1 MAGTWIGL
9 AFMPVQRAHSR
20 AYLAVILGRRPRL
33 IEVWR
38 HFFAFAEFLMLKL
51 RVGRGVPMRCEFVAV
66 NPVDFKTLDETDRPA
81 LFGTFHFGCSDL
93 LGYLLGAR
101 GRSVSIIRLRVD
113 NSDDTR
119 WLGQR
124 FSDKVSFLWVNDPAN
139 LLFDIKAAIEAGK
152 HVFAEKPLAVDAP
165 GIRSVLASAHLAKQK
180 NLALQV
186 GFCWRYA
193 EAEKATFERINQ
205 GAVGDIVT
213 VHSTYHTGTLSARPR
228 QPQWSEMEFQLRNWW
243 HFAWVSG
250 DHIVEQAVH
259 SIDRLAWALGDRLP
273 LRCNALGGRAARTGE
288 ESGHA
293 FDHFAVVYEYEGG
306 RRCFH
311 TCRQIDG
318 CPSDNTDYIYG
329 TKGSCTVNGW
339 TPLHTIKDLAG
350 KELWKYEGPKR
361 DMYQNEHDALFA
373 SIRAGTPI
381 NDCERGANSTL
392 MAIMGRMA
400 AYTGQTITWEQAM
413 NSQEDLSPA
422 RYEFSDLP
430 KPPVA
435 VPGKTKFV

>member
-1 MAGTWIGL
+1 LDRRAFIRSAAAAVAVPSLLAGL
-9 AFMPVQRAHSR
+9 AIPNR
-20 AYLAVILGRRPRL
+20 
-33 IEVWR
+33 
-38 HFFAFAEFLMLKL
+38 AFAAGRVRSDTLKVGL
-51 RVGRGVPMRCEFVAV
+51 IGCGGRGTGAAVQALRADPGTVLTSMGDLFADRLESSLKGITEELAESAPARVQVAPEHKFVGFDAYQKVIDSGVDVVLLCTVPHF
-66 NPVDFKTLDETDRPA
+66 RPIH
-81 LFGTFHFGCSDL
+81 L
-93 LGYLLGAR
+93 
-101 GRSVSIIRLRVD
+101 
-113 NSDDTR
+113 
-119 WLGQR
+119 
-124 FSDKVSFLWVNDPAN
+124 
-139 LLFDIKAAIEAGK
+139 KAAIEAGK